1 MLRVLLSV
9 YLCLGVSDEFLLE
22 PNTQS
27 AVNLTGNKQYMTIA
41 EFYEAKN
48 EQLYEH
54 NVLRHQIEKMKAD
67 SDKTLALLTSQIQQK
82 LLSIENTQQVNG
94 RTNDTNELK
103 ELRQIIT
110 GLEDNNT
117 QLQQNLTRT
126 LMKCTVME
134 TELHE
139 LRNTTAKLGKDVET
153 LQKLKSIQQLQNLN
167 GLIQEVQRI
176 SSRAHTLDVNQQ
188 ARNQDFL
195 ALYNQTIINQNE
207 LKSLGQK
214 HEADKNETLT
224 LLQNMKTKQ
233 NRSRAILYEKIDT
246 IDENINK
253 TYTEMIEK
261 ANEKVGFTSCA
272 ISNRV
277 YLQGNV
283 IQFEDVLYYVGIS
296 NMTSFTLTGK
306 FRCTTEGLFQISV
319 SILSRTND
327 QRFGIYMNG
336 HLVSKGYI
344 SGTDDYESGTGIAV
358 VALDVT
364 DEVWVQPVDTKL
376 QVHSFATCI
385 TVVKIK

>member
-1 MLRVLLSV
+1 
-9 YLCLGVSDEFLLE
+9 
-22 PNTQS
+22 
-27 AVNLTGNKQYMTIA
+27 
-41 EFYEAKN
+41 
-48 EQLYEH
+48 
-54 NVLRHQIEKMKAD
+54 MKAD

-261 ANEKVGFTSCA
+261 S
-272 ISNRV
+272 
-277 YLQGNV
+277 
-283 IQFEDVLYYVGIS
+283 
-296 NMTSFTLTGK
+296 
-306 FRCTTEGLFQISV
+306 
-319 SILSRTND
+319 
-327 QRFGIYMNG
+327 
-336 HLVSKGYI
+336 
-344 SGTDDYESGTGIAV
+344 
-358 VALDVT
+358 
-364 DEVWVQPVDTKL
+364 
-376 QVHSFATCI
+376 
-385 TVVKIK
+385 